1 MRTTFESSVFLL
13 LTVQG
18 TSCTQEQQSCDAR
31 EGVFFAKEQ
40 FPSTGVV
47 ANKLSTPAE
56 LAERVA
62 SWKTAYTPG
71 PLTRAQHAQF
81 FDEGFVIV
89 SDLLPFETTQ
99 GAIDAVEMLVDNLA
113 KSLHSAGKITRLHED
128 AGFQQRLVRL
138 EDDFPHANVL
148 LHKHGVLP
156 DGIARVWSNPVL
168 MGVAQQLLGDVD
180 IAGHPVA

>member
-1 MRTTFESSVFLL
+1 MRYFVVWWRGKYMIQVLEYFGLPPEPRSSQSSCRVLHGGADIDESAVFCVTHMRTTFESSVFLL

-18 TSCTQEQQSCDAR
+18 TSCTQEQQSYDAR

-71 PLTRAQHAQF
+71 PLTYH
-81 FDEGFVIV
+81 
-89 SDLLPFETTQ
+89 
-99 GAIDAVEMLVDNLA
+99 
-113 KSLHSAGKITRLHED
+113 
-128 AGFQQRLVRL
+128 
-138 EDDFPHANVL
+138 
-148 LHKHGVLP
+148 
-156 DGIARVWSNPVL
+156 
-168 MGVAQQLLGDVD
+168 
-180 IAGHPVA
+180 